1 MDNQALEHPGNASLP
16 QPPAVITA
24 RQDVTIVDGEHRQL
38 EPVQYP
44 ATGSAAV
51 QTASE
56 IAYSAVGGIIILVV
70 AAAFVTLIVW
80 FVSDLAAVGSHTAPT
95 GVDATTYSRNL
106 IITAAANFLANLVL
120 VLILVQVFS
129 AVIGFLRTRHA
140 SARPILLIPLFIVMR
155 AIIVIGSQLL
165 LLPPPPAGSEGTT
178 TFIELLVEMGVF
190 ALVGLTLSIAL
201 AVLRDP
207 AQAKSAE

>member
-1 MDNQALEHPGNASLP
+1 MMDDQEPLNHESLAH
-16 QPPAVITA
+16 PPAVISA
-24 RQDVTIVDGEHRQL
+24 MSDLSVVDGEHRQL
-38 EPVQYP
+38 GQVQPPMP
-44 ATGSAAV
+44 AAM
-51 QTASE
+51 QTASD
-56 IAYSAVGGIIILVV
+56 IAYSAMGGIIILVV
-70 AAAFVTLIVW
+70 AAAFVTLLVW
-80 FVSDLAAVGSHTAPT
+80 FVSDLMTVGSHTVPA
-95 GVDATTYSRNL
+95 GLDNTTYTRNL

-129 AVIGFLRTRHA
+129 TIIGFLRTRHA

-165 LLPPPPAGSEGTT
+165 LLPPPPSGSSGTA
-178 TFIELLVEMGVF
+178 TFIELLAEMGVF

-207 AQAKSAE
+207 TQTHTTE